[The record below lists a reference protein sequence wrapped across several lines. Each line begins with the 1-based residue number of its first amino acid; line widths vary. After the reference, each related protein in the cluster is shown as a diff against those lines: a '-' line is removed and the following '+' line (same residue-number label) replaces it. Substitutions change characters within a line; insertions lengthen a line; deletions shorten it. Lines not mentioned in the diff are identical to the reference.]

1 MGIFESVT
9 ELPQDDAPREQLERI
24 IQRYNWAASITSKD
38 SDVLEI
44 ACGPGIGSNC
54 INELSKSYIGIDIDN
69 ELINIAKENNTGI
82 EFRVLNIESDN
93 LFQDKKF
100 DLIIIF
106 EAIYYINNIDNFFLT
121 IRKLLNKGGKLLIC
135 TANKNLLD
143 FNKSNFSKNYF
154 DTQDFVKIIDDK
166 IFKITSIL
174 GGYRI
179 DKLSLRQ
186 KILRPI
192 KALASKFNLIPKNM
206 GNKLYLKKIFYGE
219 KLVKIPKKI
228 NKNFEVL
235 SDMDTL
241 NINDRNNKHKVL
253 YFVIEKVE

>member
-1 MGIFESVT
+1 M
-9 ELPQDDAPREQLERI
+9 
-24 IQRYNWAASITSKD
+24 
-38 SDVLEI
+38 
-44 ACGPGIGSNC
+44 
-54 INELSKSYIGIDIDN
+54 
-69 ELINIAKENNTGI
+69 
-82 EFRVLNIESDN
+82 
-93 LFQDKKF
+93 
-100 DLIIIF
+100 
-106 EAIYYINNIDNFFLT
+106 
-121 IRKLLNKGGKLLIC
+121 
-135 TANKNLLD
+135 LD